1 MNFSRRLL
9 IYVILF
15 VTLNVY
21 AFGFSNLISWI
32 IDLTGIIGNVETQN
46 IAPFLAAIIVCLPI
60 WIFLWKFSHRTVQ
73 NAIEEESSTVRNL
86 VTIITKINPVITL
99 IRLVANEI
107 NPVYVTRILLI

>member
-32 IDLTGIIGNVETQN
+32 FDLTGIIGNVETQN

-86 VTIITKINPVITL
+86 
-99 IRLVANEI
+99 
-107 NPVYVTRILLI
+107 